1 MSVKLRIRNHPSMFQ
16 RDADDT
22 SPDLRALHVL
32 KTFEMAIRRKRRTTR
47 TELSFL
53 SLGLFSLIF
62 KNISLALLEGAI
74 APAMDPP
81 LL

>member
-22 SPDLRALHVL
+22 SPDLRAQHVL

-47 TELSFL
+47 TELRVFCRWVYFHLYSKIFL
-53 SLGLFSLIF
+53 WPSSRGR
-62 KNISLALLEGAI
+62 
-74 APAMDPP
+74 
-81 LL
+81 

>member
-22 SPDLRALHVL
+22 SPDLRAQHVL

-47 TELSFL
+47 TELRVFCRWVYFHLYSKIFL
-53 SLGLFSLIF
+53 WLS
-62 KNISLALLEGAI
+62 
-74 APAMDPP
+74 
-81 LL
+81 